1 MREKEEREM
10 TKLGAFPTHE
20 RSSSLSLDFTCDE
33 TIIMKATWDG
43 VGSPFYNACSCHLG
57 ECTPSRTHRCRG
69 LDTRHDPLSSL
80 GVATSPNIGRIS
92 GLLHGRS
99 TVLPQAASSSC
110 SSLPRPYR
118 VSEPSHSPETYP
130 WSLLQSS
137 SSSPSPCSSSPEPL
151 STKLVLAVSVKY

>member
-33 TIIMKATWDG
+33 TIIMKMAWDG
-43 VGSPFYNACSCHLG
+43 VGNPFYNACSCHLG

-69 LDTRHDPLSSL
+69 LDTRHDPLSSPD
-80 GVATSPNIGRIS
+80 VATSPNIGRIS
-92 GLLHGRS
+92 GLPHGRS
-99 TVLPQAASSSC
+99 MAHPQAASSSC

-118 VSEPSHSPETYP
+118 VSEPSHSPESSP
-130 WSLLQSS
+130 WPLLQSFS
-137 SSSPSPCSSSPEPL
+137 SSRSPCSSSPEQL
-151 STKLVLAVSVKY
+151 SMMLALAASVKY